1 MAKPQWK
8 VILTNLPCSCGGV
21 LRPYKLNGE
30 YDATAEMGLPTLVR
44 GSILLVK
51 CDQCEGVAL
60 PGSLLETL
68 SDEAVLV
75 LLKLQRRLSGPE
87 AKFLRKA
94 ALAIGQE
101 ELSSLLGV
109 TRVTVARWEGQQ
121 SLSAPQDFE
130 LRGLIVARLLS
141 MSQLGNSRWK
151 RRRVELSSLVTKV
164 LDSVRTVEAPASP
177 PPLSIAA

>member
-8 VILTNLPCSCGGV
+8 VALTNFPCSCGGV
-21 LRPYKLNGE
+21 LRPYKVNGE
-30 YDATAEMGLPTLVR
+30 YDATTEMGLPMLVS

-51 CDQCEGVAL
+51 CDRCEGVAL

-75 LLKLQRRLSGPE
+75 LLKLQRRLSGAE

-94 ALAIGQE
+94 ALAISQE

-109 TRVTVARWEGQQ
+109 TRVTVARWEGEQ
-121 SLSAPQDFE
+121 SLSAPHDFE

-141 MSQLGNSRWK
+141 MSRLGGRWK
-151 RRRVELSSLVTKV
+151 RRRAELSSLVTRV
-164 LDSVRTVEAPASP
+164 LGSVRTVEAPASP